1 MPVYLLPHYHYNSLL
16 RNCQSVFLNF
26 NKDFSALFS
35 EVFGDNAKVKGDVL
49 RALTGRSLTLS
60 EISDALGVDRGG
72 SLSENLDELVEAG
85 FVSKDVV
92 LNPKTWKKSRNVRYR
107 LCDNY
112 ARFYLKYVEPNIEE
126 IKDGKFEFEQIPE
139 LKNWQTIMGLAF
151 ENLVLNHVLDFKD
164 ALHLGGAQIRAAAPF
179 LKSGK
184 GGVQI
189 DLLIQTDDAMYV
201 VEVKRRRQ
209 IDAGIIDDVKEKV
222 RALRKP
228 RGMSIRKGVMYEGEL
243 SPAVKR
249 SGYFD
254 ALVDIGRFMRGMR

>member
-1 MPVYLLPHYHYNSLL
+1 M
-16 RNCQSVFLNF
+16 
-26 NKDFSALFS
+26 
-35 EVFGDNAKVKGDVL
+35 
-49 RALTGRSLTLS
+49 
-60 EISDALGVDRGG
+60 
-72 SLSENLDELVEAG
+72 SENLDELVEAG

-228 RGMSIRKGVMYEGEL
+228 RGMSIRKGVIYEGEL
-243 SPAVKR
+243 SPSVKR